1 MFQQGAPGAA
11 ASWAGLD
18 EGTAAAV
25 QRVWLAVA
33 EASGLAKVRMAAHLP
48 AAAASDRRLVVVRS
62 ACAASASPRTAAT
75 APDFN
80 ASSMV
85 HNRLAGF
92 FSVMVTKRWRGRP
105 SRSSPWP

>member
-48 AAAASDRRLVVVRS
+48 AAAASDR
-62 ACAASASPRTAAT
+62 
-75 APDFN
+75 
-80 ASSMV
+80 
-85 HNRLAGF
+85 
-92 FSVMVTKRWRGRP
+92 W
-105 SRSSPWP
+105 W